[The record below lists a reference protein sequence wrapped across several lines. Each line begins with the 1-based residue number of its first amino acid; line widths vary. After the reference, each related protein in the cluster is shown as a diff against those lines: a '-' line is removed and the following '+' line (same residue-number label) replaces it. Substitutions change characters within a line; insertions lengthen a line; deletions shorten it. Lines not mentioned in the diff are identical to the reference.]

1 MNIFKI
7 NKIVAIF
14 FLLIANYSYAQSGS
28 FKEYK
33 NYAFPTELTSAA
45 NGGKIAWAIDSA
57 GRRNVY
63 VAEAPDFKPRKITN
77 YTEDDGQEITSLSIS
92 ADGNWVVFVR
102 GGEHSGNWETSS
114 PVNVTSSTTAKSVTV
129 FCIAF
134 EGGDV
139 KTIGDGDYPVI
150 SPDSKSI
157 AFIKSS
163 QVYISNIE
171 GKTNFKPLFVTKGNI
186 GSLEWSPSGKEL
198 LFTVNRQDHSLIG
211 IYRDN
216 SANLQWIAPSF
227 SRDQSP
233 HWSPDGSQ
241 IVFIRT
247 PGTGGAPDSMLARK
261 HNPWSIYTANTL
273 TGKENLIWTAPKTL
287 RGSYPT
293 THGGTNLHWAADNK
307 IIFLSYEDGWPHLYS
322 MDATNGKPM
331 LLTPGKYMVEHIE
344 LSADKKWLSFSA
356 NAGSDSKDIELRHIA
371 RVSVNK
377 AGIELLTPGEG
388 LEWTPVITGDGKSMA
403 FIAATTHQPPV
414 IAVMDLSAVTKTI
427 HLIGKE
433 FINPLL
439 PQQQFVQPKQI
450 IFKSV
455 DGVLV
460 HADLFEAKGAGKKP
474 TIVYVHGGPPR
485 QMLLGWNYS
494 DYYSNAYAS
503 NQYLVSK
510 GFNVLVVNYRLG
522 IGYGFDFHKAAN
534 AGLAG
539 ASEYLDIKAAG
550 EWLKTQSFVDP
561 AKIGI
566 YGGSYGGYLTALA
579 LARDSKL
586 FAAGVD
592 IHGVHDWVV
601 NASIVAANDRYEKA
615 PDYEKAIK
623 VAWQSSPVSSI
634 NSWTSP
640 VMIIHADEDR
650 NVRFNQSV
658 DLINRLSKTKV
669 KVETLMIVDDTHHWM
684 KHSNA
689 VLVYQSVA
697 DYFIKTLLE

>member
-1 MNIFKI
+1 MYIFKK
-7 NKIVAIF
+7 NKVIVAML
-14 FLLIANYSYAQSGS
+14 FLLCANYSFAQSGS
-28 FKEYK
+28 FAEYK
-33 NYAFPTELTSAA
+33 NYAFPTELTRAA
-45 NGGKIAWAIDSA
+45 TGSKIAWAIDSA
-57 GRRNVY
+57 GRRNIY
-63 VAEAPDFKPRKITN
+63 VAEAPDFNPRKLTSFN
-77 YTEDDGQEITSLSIS
+77 EDDGQEITSLSIS
-92 ADGNWVVFVR
+92 DDGNWVVFVR
-102 GGEHSGNWETSS
+102 GGEHSGNWESGS
-114 PVNVTSSTTAKSVTV
+114 PVNVTSSITAKSVSV
-129 FCIAF
+129 LSIPFV
-134 EGGDV
+134 GGAT
-139 KTIGDGDYPVI
+139 KNIGDGDYPVI
-150 SPDSKSI
+150 SPDSKTI

-163 QVYISNIE
+163 QAYISPID
-171 GKTNFKPLFVTKGNI
+171 GTTISKALFVTKGNV

-198 LFTVNRQDHSLIG
+198 LFTVGRQDHSLIG
-211 IYRDN
+211 IYREKAT
-216 SANLQWIAPSF
+216 SLQWIAPSF

-241 IVFIRT
+241 VVFVRT
-247 PGTGGAPDSMLARK
+247 PGVGGAPDSMLARK
-261 HNPWSIYTANTL
+261 HNPWSIYIANATS
-273 TGKENLIWTAPKTL
+273 GIANLIYTAPKTL

-307 IIFLSYEDGWPHLYS
+307 IVFLSYEDGWPHLYS
-322 MDATNGKPM
+322 MDAINGRPM
-331 LLTPGKYMVEHIE
+331 LLTPGNYMAEHIE

-356 NAGSDSKDIELRHIA
+356 NAGSDSKDIERRHIA
-371 RVSVNK
+371 RVSVSK

-403 FIAATTHQPPV
+403 FISATTQQPPV
-414 IAVMDLSAVTKTI
+414 LAVMDLSTGTKAI
-427 HLIGKE
+427 NLIGKQ
-433 FINPLL
+433 FINPSL
-439 PQQQFVQPKQI
+439 PQQQFVQPKQV
-450 IFKSV
+450 IFKSA

-503 NQYLVSK
+503 NQYLVNK

-522 IGYGFDFHKAAN
+522 IGYGFDFHKAVN

-550 EWLKTQSFVDP
+550 EWLKNQSFVDP
-561 AKIGI
+561 SKIGI

-592 IHGVHDWVV
+592 IHGVHDWVI
-601 NASIVAANDRYEKA
+601 NASIVAANERYEKA
-615 PDYEKAIK
+615 PDYEKAVK

-634 NSWTSP
+634 SSWTSP

-697 DYFIKTLLE
+697 DYFVKTLK